1 MAGGG
6 KTEVRRLISDFLPL
20 TPDFCLPTFPRDD
33 RRNRLRQ
40 SRVGMCL
47 IADDRTK
54 RKFDAI
60 VVKGG
65 EGNVTDVR

>member
-1 MAGGG
+1 
-6 KTEVRRLISDFLPL
+6 
-20 TPDFCLPTFPRDD
+20 
-33 RRNRLRQ
+33 
-40 SRVGMCL
+40 MCL